1 MPFTPLIVRFQKNF
15 TLEFLVFGEE
25 ACMRWFSVFFLIVLF
40 FPNNVWPLES
50 FATMWKES
58 IPLMNKGMEIIAQGV
73 DPDQRS
79 FSEIITF
86 RDSKFQRI
94 LKECFEILADSETLD
109 LLEKRDKLQRRIV
122 QKRQKIVELQKE
134 MIAAPEEHWN
144 PLAKTKGRIK
154 SAIADL
160 REEIARSESEIE
172 AAKQQA
178 VESIQRRGIPIS
190 HEQMEAILNAADGEE
205 IASIMA
211 VAENV
216 KSIQGKIE
224 ELLRSP
230 DAPIELLKT
239 YTGIYMMCHKVY
251 TYAIEHA
258 LTQITTVYFKRLEQ
272 LHTEATQLLQSARSM
287 LREATDRDR
296 KILET
301 NVSTNQRTLEVIR
314 FYTQYLNRQKSNL
327 EHLQAKAKISANVAV
342 NTYRTVKTGAELLRM
357 MKSTETDF
365 TQIFS
370 FEPPNLSLLYDERFK
385 VEFQEITEKLR
396 LRD

>member
-1 MPFTPLIVRFQKNF
+1 
-15 TLEFLVFGEE
+15 
-25 ACMRWFSVFFLIVLF
+25 MRWFSVFFLIVLF